1 MDLDSDS
8 PLTWT
13 SEAMDL
19 PIHSDPATPEMI
31 MAAIAELQ
39 AAGIESDSEIVY
51 FIGYMLDHQPLEF
64 QDQ

>member
-1 MDLDSDS
+1 
-8 PLTWT
+8 
-13 SEAMDL
+13 MDL